1 MNERTNERTHARLRI
16 RPFRYDV
23 AAIATGY
30 NIEDPA
36 EFASR
41 ITALMSGSSGF
52 SAPATATEKVEEPKE
67 EEANTPRFFAGITAE
82 FVGSSKR
89 AEMQ

>member
-1 MNERTNERTHARLRI
+1 MNSKCERTHERTHERLRI

-52 SAPATATEKVEEPKE
+52 SAPATAAEKVEEPKE
-67 EEANTPRFFAGITAE
+67 EEAKEAKEDDDKPEEVTAE
-82 FVGSSKR
+82 VV
-89 AEMQ
+89 E